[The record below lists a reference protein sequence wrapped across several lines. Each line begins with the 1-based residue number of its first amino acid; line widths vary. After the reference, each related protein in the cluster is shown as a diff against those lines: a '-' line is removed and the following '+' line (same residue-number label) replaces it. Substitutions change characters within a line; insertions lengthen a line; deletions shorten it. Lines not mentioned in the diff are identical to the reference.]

1 MKIIIILLLLLL
13 LCATIY
19 YKIRNETK
27 INNNNDVRINI
38 LTRSGNRR
46 RCFEKLRK
54 SIEKQKYKN
63 WKHIISNDNICND
76 FLLKYD
82 NVVNVD
88 KIEKLDKKH
97 CPYNLYLNE
106 LLEHCDEGWVIV
118 LDDDALLID
127 DDFLGKLAYQ
137 CKKMKKNNIVTYDSY
152 YGKLKIL
159 TPAILGPI
167 DMINFSFH
175 TSCPIRF
182 KDKCGGDQRFI
193 NDCKKNGYILKWTPI
208 LGTWA
213 NVNNQA
219 HGKKV
224 ICE

>member
-1 MKIIIILLLLLL
+1 MKIIIILLLLL
-13 LCATIY
+13 CAIIY
-19 YKIRNETK
+19 YKIRNDIK

-38 LTRSGNRR
+38 LTRSGTRR
-46 RCFEKLRK
+46 QCFEKLRK

-63 WKHIISNDNICND
+63 WKHIISNDNIYND
-76 FLLKYD
+76 FLFKYENVINVKKLK
-82 NVVNVD
+82 
-88 KIEKLDKKH
+88 KLDKNH

-106 LLEHCDEGWVIV
+106 LLEHCDEGWVII

-137 CKKMKKNNIVTYDSY
+137 CKKMKKNDIITYDSY
-152 YGKLKIL
+152 YGKYKFLAS
-159 TPAILGPI
+159 AILRPG

-175 TSCPIRF
+175 TSCSVRF
-182 KDKCGGDQRFI
+182 KDKCAGDRRFI
-193 NDCKKNGYILKWTPI
+193 KDCKKNGYNLKWTPI

-219 HGKKV
+219 HGKEV
-224 ICE
+224 TCE